1 MKISLKR
8 QTTALRY
15 RFYREHKYLSYEV
28 SKLEG
33 FIARVNFTD
42 VAQVTVLKQKFEG
55 FMDLMQGHADHED
68 NAIHPLLRD
77 KNPQMYEDIAL
88 AHRAHFEFIEKLRVA
103 LERIDPQKN
112 ESADLI
118 SQGYQFYLSFR
129 SFVGINLKHLDHEET
144 VLMPEI
150 QKHYTDREL
159 KELVEFKTYKVMTP
173 DEMVYMMQEL
183 FPQMNLQ
190 DKEALLRDI
199 QESEFEKFL
208 QAWNG
213 IAPEINERDRVELIR
228 KLDIKVPSGSFQS

>member
-1 MKISLKR
+1 MTAS
-8 QTTALRY
+8 ALRY

-33 FIARVNFTD
+33 FIARVDFTD
-42 VAQVTVLKQKFEG
+42 AEQVKALKQRFEW

-68 NAIHPLLRD
+68 NAIHPLLKD

-88 AHRAHFEFIEKLRVA
+88 DHKALFGFIERLKVA
-103 LERIDPQKN
+103 LDRIDPRKA
-112 ESADLI
+112 ESVDLI
-118 SQGYQFYLSFR
+118 NQGYQFYLSFR
-129 SFVGINLKHLDHEET
+129 KFVGINLEHLDHEET
-144 VLMPEI
+144 VIMPEI

-159 KELVEFKTYKVMTP
+159 KELVEFKTYKIMTS
-173 DEMVYMMQEL
+173 DEMIDMMQEL

-213 IAPEINERDRVELIR
+213 IALKIDEKERMELI
-228 KLDIKVPSGSFQS
+228 KQLDIKAPSCSFQS